1 MSIIL
6 ECFENIVRQHPE
18 KTAIELREQRL
29 SFQELASYSRRV
41 GATINQLNISGQPIG
56 VLTDRTIEPIVGFIG
71 TLYSNNFYVPID
83 ADLPVEKLRHIMD
96 DADFPAIICKSSGD
110 KMLHSVDYT
119 GKIIHY
125 DDLLPIE
132 FDVPHD
138 TDHDYLYMVYTSGS
152 TGTPK
157 GVLKTQRAE
166 ISFIEAYWD
175 RMGFADNDIIGNQT
189 PFYFDAAAKDLYLML
204 CKGITVVMI
213 PSELFALPP
222 ELIDYL
228 NQKQVTIASW
238 VPTVI
243 SLVAQLNP
251 FSMYKPVTLKKVLFV
266 GEVMPMKHLNV
277 WRKAL
282 PHITYVNL
290 YGQSE
295 IAGVCLY
302 YVVEG
307 EFQNTDTLPM
317 GKALDNCEVY
327 LIDNDTVVTEAHHV
341 GELYIVSDALAAC
354 YWNDEEKSKQSF
366 VYRDFGKGVVRCF
379 RTGDMAQFDEKG
391 NLLFAARRDNQIK
404 HMGHRIELGEIET
417 VAGALQEI
425 DRCCCVYNQDNRKI
439 VLFCQLT
446 AGSEKTGKDIRS
458 ALKPLLSAYM
468 LPGKVIIKEN
478 LPLNRNG
485 KIDRQALKKEI

>member
-132 FDVPHD
+132 SDVPHD

-228 NQKQVTIASW
+228 NQKQVTVASW

-379 RTGDMAQFDEKG
+379 RTGDMAQFDENG

-468 LPGKVIIKEN
+468 LPGKVKIKEN